1 MQLLKGD
8 RLAVY
13 TDGIDEAFNDKKEMY
28 GVDRFNRELQA
39 CGELPVKDAGLLLFN
54 SVDMHTGDLPQSDDI
69 TLLLLQYPST
79 TKQIENQSFQLGSG
93 LTGRV
98 QAWLEATLEQ
108 WKVAPESIMEFD
120 LVAEEIVTNVQKY
133 AGLEAGELLGLTVT
147 VTAGSLALEARD
159 QGKPFNPLEDGHR
172 SELGADIDSA
182 EIGGLGVH
190 LITQLTDRQS
200 YRRENGYNILRVE
213 KGITGSGTEPPA

>member
-1 MQLLKGD
+1 
-8 RLAVY
+8 
-13 TDGIDEAFNDKKEMY
+13 
-28 GVDRFNRELQA
+28 
-39 CGELPVKDAGLLLFN
+39 
-54 SVDMHTGDLPQSDDI
+54 
-69 TLLLLQYPST
+69 
-79 TKQIENQSFQLGSG
+79 
-93 LTGRV
+93 
-98 QAWLEATLEQ
+98 
-108 WKVAPESIMEFD
+108 MEFD